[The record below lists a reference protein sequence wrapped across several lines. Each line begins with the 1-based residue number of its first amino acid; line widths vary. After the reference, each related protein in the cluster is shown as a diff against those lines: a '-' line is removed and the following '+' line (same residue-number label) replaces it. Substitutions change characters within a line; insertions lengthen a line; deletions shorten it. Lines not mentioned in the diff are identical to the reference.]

1 MRPPASTH
9 RRGERFADRG
19 AIDLTIGRL
28 ITIGTYV
35 AVALLAIGVV
45 ALLAAGHSPLEGGP
59 ALDPGAL
66 PSDVLALRPAGFLWL
81 GLLTV
86 IAIPSARVAAALVA
100 YVMSGE
106 RSMAMVA
113 AAILGVIALSIG
125 LGMGLEG

>member
-1 MRPPASTH
+1 MTPSPSTRP
-9 RRGERFADRG
+9 RGARFADRS

-35 AVALLAIGVV
+35 AVALLAV
-45 ALLAAGHSPLEGGP
+45 LAAGHSPLEGGP
-59 ALDPGAL
+59 ALDPGGLA
-66 PSDVLALRPAGFLWL
+66 SDLLAFRAAGFLWL

-106 RSMAMVA
+106 RSMAVVA